1 MVYSVT
7 EVFMPTTRKPL
18 SSKRDPARPKASIQS
33 KGRTRQKPGA
43 GGGEYY
49 RVEVRP
55 KSDFVSF
62 RTQDVGTKGHIQR
75 LAGKRSN
82 GSWATV
88 TWLIS
93 KEDAHLQAGKLVADT
108 AAARQL
114 LAKLGS
120 KPVHTQGDRF
130 KAKDRPNVP
139 ERSKPTPAQ
148 RRARSSNIKKAQAVR
163 HKTR

>member
-1 MVYSVT
+1 
-7 EVFMPTTRKPL
+7 MPTTKKPL
-18 SSKRDPARPKASIQS
+18 SSKKNTTKSRARLQAE
-33 KGRTRQKPGA
+33 GRTHQKPGA
-43 GGGEYY
+43 GSGEYY

-55 KSDFVSF
+55 KSDFVTF

-75 LAGKRSN
+75 LAGKRSS

-93 KEDAHLQAGKLVADT
+93 KRDAHIHAGKLVADT

-120 KPVHTQGDRF
+120 RPEHTQGDRF

-148 RRARSSNIKKAQAVR
+148 RRAQGSNIKKAQAAR

>member
-1 MVYSVT
+1 MIYSYT
-7 EVFMPTTRKPL
+7 EVFMPTTRKSL
-18 SSKRDPARPKASIQS
+18 SSKRDPAKSKTRIQS
-33 KGRTRQKPGA
+33 EGRTRQKPGA

-55 KSDFVSF
+55 KSDFITF

-75 LAGKRSN
+75 LAGKRSS
-82 GSWATV
+82 GSWATA

-93 KEDAHLQAGKLVADT
+93 KEDAHIQAGKLVADT

-114 LAKLGS
+114 LTKLGS
-120 KPVHTQGDRF
+120 KPAHIQGDRF

-163 HKTR
+163 LKTR

>member
-1 MVYSVT
+1 
-7 EVFMPTTRKPL
+7 
-18 SSKRDPARPKASIQS
+18 
-33 KGRTRQKPGA
+33 
-43 GGGEYY
+43 
-49 RVEVRP
+49 
-55 KSDFVSF
+55 
-62 RTQDVGTKGHIQR
+62 
-75 LAGKRSN
+75 
-82 GSWATV
+82 
-88 TWLIS
+88 LIS

-108 AAARQL
+108 AADRQL

>member
-1 MVYSVT
+1 
-7 EVFMPTTRKPL
+7 MPTTRKSQ
-18 SSKRDPARPKASIQS
+18 SSKNDPARSKARIQS
-33 KGRTRQKPGA
+33 QGRTRQKPGA
-43 GGGEYY
+43 GSGEYY

-55 KSDFVSF
+55 KSDFITF

-75 LAGKRSN
+75 LAGKRSS

-93 KEDAHLQAGKLVADT
+93 KEDAHLHAGKLVADT
-108 AAARQL
+108 TAARQL

-120 KPVHTQGDRF
+120 RPEHTQGDRF
-130 KAKDRPNVP
+130 KAKDRPNVR

-148 RRARSSNIKKAQAVR
+148 RQAQSSNIKKAQAVR
-163 HKTR
+163 LKTR